1 MNRKSWTDDDDM
13 TLRAMLRD
21 GSTLRVIA
29 ARLGRTIP
37 SVRGRSTKLR
47 LAPRRYSAEWRRR
60 VGRAW
65 FRAGVPPKRP
75 ILKGEHRS
83 RDTEFKPGVIRGNAA
98 RRYKA
103 VGAIVI
109 HKYRGMKRRFIKVRD
124 SGPGRRW
131 VLYAR
136 HLFESF
142 WGVKLPRDYMIL
154 HRDGNQLGDRIS
166 NLVAIK
172 ARYRFPWLAANRPHM
187 EMRRQARVRKAM
199 PKRAKTMALRR
210 SIESARQQARP
221 MPPVEDAA

>member
-1 MNRKSWTDDDDM
+1 MTRRYWTAEEDAV
-13 TLRAMLRD
+13 LRRLVRD
-21 GSTLRVIA
+21 GELLRVIA
-29 ARLGRTIP
+29 EQLGRSVP
-37 SVRGRSTKLR
+37 AVRGRSAKLNIV
-47 LAPRRYSAEWRRR
+47 PKRYSEEWRRR

-65 FRAGVPPKRP
+65 FKPGVPPVNP
-75 ILKGEHRS
+75 IRRGEHRS
-83 RDTEFKPGVIRGNAA
+83 PATEFRPGVIRGNAA

-109 HKYRGMKRRFIKVRD
+109 HRYRGTKRRFIKIRD
-124 SGPGRRW
+124 TGKARRW

-187 EMRRQARVRKAM
+187 EMRRQARLRKAM
-199 PKRAKTMALRR
+199 PKRAKTVALRR
-210 SIESARQQARP
+210 SIESAREQARQGT
-221 MPPVEDAA
+221 PVETAA